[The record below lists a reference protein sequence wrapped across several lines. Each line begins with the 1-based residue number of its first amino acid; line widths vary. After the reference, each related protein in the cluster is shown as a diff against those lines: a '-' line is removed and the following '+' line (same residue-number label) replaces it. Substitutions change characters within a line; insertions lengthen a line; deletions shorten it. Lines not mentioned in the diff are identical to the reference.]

1 MQVLFT
7 ILTCGWII
15 LCDILYSYKAFL
27 MTEWNNW
34 MKQLNEWMN
43 EWNNWMNEWMNEG
56 NCRSN
61 KRKGT
66 PIKKTKLEKEWTF
79 HKCNRSIRLF
89 LYLYIYI
96 CMHTHNTFILFP
108 LSLNVWF
115 IYYENQNHNSNP
127 VHTEIIKP
135 DHQQQQQQQ
144 IYLVS

>member
-1 MQVLFT
+1 M
-7 ILTCGWII
+7 
-15 LCDILYSYKAFL
+15 
-27 MTEWNNW
+27 E
-34 MKQLNEWMN
+34 QLNETTEWMN
-43 EWNNWMNEWMNEG
+43 EWMKEIAEATKGRELRLKKQSWKKNE
-56 NCRSN
+56 
-61 KRKGT
+61 
-66 PIKKTKLEKEWTF
+66 
-79 HKCNRSIRLF
+79 HSINAIEAF
-89 LYLYIYI
+89 DCFYIYI

>member
-34 MKQLNEWMN
+34 MKQLNEWMK
-43 EWNNWMNEWMNEG
+43 EIAEAT
-56 NCRSN
+56 
-61 KRKGT
+61 KGRELRL
-66 PIKKTKLEKEWTF
+66 KKTKLEKEWTF

-89 LYLYIYI
+89 LYIYI

-135 DHQQQQQQQ
+135 DQQQQQQQ

>member
-34 MKQLNEWMN
+34 MEQLNGTTEWMK
-43 EWNNWMNEWMNEG
+43 EIAEAT
-56 NCRSN
+56 
-61 KRKGT
+61 KGRELRL
-66 PIKKTKLEKEWTF
+66 KKTKLEKEWTF

-135 DHQQQQQQQ
+135 DQQQQQQQ
-144 IYLVS
+144 QVYLIS